1 MKSPVLVVAGNTFR
15 EVGRDRMLHLLGA
28 LVVGFVLFSWV
39 LGWLN
44 PEEDDQARTLID
56 FGLAGVNVFGLLMA
70 VLMGS
75 SLLRREMERRTLYTV
90 LSRDV
95 TRTQFVA
102 GKYLGLLGVFAAGLC
117 IVALVM
123 VLYFSVFGAVRGF
136 PLVAAVYGNL
146 LELSVITA
154 VSVLLGSF
162 TTPALSA
169 IGTVSIYMVGH
180 NTETLLEYL
189 DMTRDPA
196 LEIPLKT
203 LYYAFP
209 NLTNFNYR
217 LAASFGDA
225 VPLSVI
231 GMSTLY
237 ALVWTGLLLGLASA
251 AFRRRELP

>member
-28 LVVGFVLFSWV
+28 LVLGFVLFSWV

-44 PEEDDQARTLID
+44 PEEEDQARTLID

-70 VLMGS
+70 VLTGS

-90 LSRDV
+90 LSREV
-95 TRTQFVA
+95 SRPQFVL

-123 VLYFSVFGAVRGF
+123 VIYFSVFGAVRGF
-136 PLVAAVYGNL
+136 PLLAAVFGNL
-146 LELSVITA
+146 LEIAVLTA

-169 IGTVSIYMVGH
+169 IGTVALYMVGH
-180 NTETLLEYL
+180 KTETLLEYL
-189 DMTRDPA
+189 GMTGNES
-196 LEIPLKT
+196 LEFPLKA

-209 NLTNFNYR
+209 NLTDFNYR
-217 LAASFGDA
+217 LAASYGDA
-225 VPLSVI
+225 VAPWVI
-231 GMSTLY
+231 ALATVY
-237 ALVWTGLLLGLASA
+237 ALVWVAILLGLASV

>member
-1 MKSPVLVVAGNTFR
+1 
-15 EVGRDRMLHLLGA
+15 
-28 LVVGFVLFSWV
+28 VLFSWV

-44 PEEDDQARTLID
+44 PEEDDQSRALID

-90 LSRDV
+90 LSREV

-102 GKYLGLLGVFAAGLC
+102 GKYLGLVAVFATGLC
-117 IVALVM
+117 LVALVM
-123 VLYFSVFGAVRGF
+123 VLYFSVFGTVGGL
-136 PLVAAVYGNL
+136 PLMLAIYGNL
-146 LELSVITA
+146 LEIAVLTA

-162 TTPALSA
+162 TTPALAS
-169 IGTVSIYMVGH
+169 IGTVSLYMVGH

-189 DMTRDPA
+189 DMTRNES
-196 LEIPLKT
+196 LEVPLKA

-209 NLTNFNYR
+209 NLTNFNFR

-225 VPLSVI
+225 IPLEVVGMATGYAVLWVGILLSV
-231 GMSTLY
+231 
-237 ALVWTGLLLGLASA
+237 ASA